1 MSPIRTRTSR
11 HLFLMAIILAA
22 GCTSSDNVVGPE
34 NEPEVTNQ
42 TDTFQWQ
49 VSDLSDVTQTFTYTW
64 SITGVMANVN
74 QSAALSGGTA
84 TLTVAD
90 ATGTEVYSGSL
101 TGNGTFQTATG
112 TAGNWTVTVTLT
124 NATGTLNFRL
134 EKP

>member
-11 HLFLMAIILAA
+11 HLFLVAMILAG

-64 SITGVMANVN
+64 SNTGVMANVN
-74 QSAALSGGTA
+74 QSAALSAGTA

-90 ATGTEVYSGSL
+90 AAGTEVYSGSL